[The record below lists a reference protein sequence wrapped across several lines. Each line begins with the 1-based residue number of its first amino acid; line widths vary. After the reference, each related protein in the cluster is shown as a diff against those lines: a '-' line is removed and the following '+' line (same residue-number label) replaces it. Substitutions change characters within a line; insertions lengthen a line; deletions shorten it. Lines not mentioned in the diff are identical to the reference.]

1 MKKQGLKHWKTKLQK
16 WGINISQ
23 EVLQKEKTI
32 KNRLVLK
39 DQFWNHARDSYDRHR
54 FEAPFLTRMTLFSN
68 EDQRNDEKR

>member
-32 KNRLVLK
+32 KNRLLLK
-39 DQFWNHARDSYDRHR
+39 AQFWNHARDSYDRHR
-54 FEAPFLTRMTLFSN
+54 FEAPFLTRMTIFLSESAKN
-68 EDQRNDEKR
+68 YKKH